1 MLHCKLRGICTEG
14 CCYSDLEFAQGKFT
28 RRLQVLAWNKQLA
41 IASFYVRLDMR
52 IKKASK

>member
-28 RRLQVLAWNKQLA
+28 RSLQVLAWNKQLA